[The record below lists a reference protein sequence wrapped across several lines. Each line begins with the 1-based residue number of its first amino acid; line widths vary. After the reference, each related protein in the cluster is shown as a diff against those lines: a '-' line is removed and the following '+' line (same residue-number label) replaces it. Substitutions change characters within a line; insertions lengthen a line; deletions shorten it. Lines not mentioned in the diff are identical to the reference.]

1 MDKAF
6 CIFLRSGMLCILSH
20 TYVEISKGKGGC
32 KIIRMDFFDRTIFYL
47 SILDVGGHG
56 RI

>member
-32 KIIRMDFFDRTIFYL
+32 KIIRMGVFDRTIFYL